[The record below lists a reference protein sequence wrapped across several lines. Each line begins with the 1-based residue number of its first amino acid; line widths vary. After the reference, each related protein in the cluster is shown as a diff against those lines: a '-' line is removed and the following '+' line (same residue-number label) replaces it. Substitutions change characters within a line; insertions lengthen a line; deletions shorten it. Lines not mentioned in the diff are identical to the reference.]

1 MNPRDPLAGLE
12 TVGGVATGSGTAS
25 VAAEGNAPSVT
36 RAFLFSDI
44 EGSTRLEQAV
54 GTATYAELRER
65 HRALVRS
72 AIAEYGGLEQG
83 TEGDSFF
90 VAFGA
95 ADQAINTALAAQR
108 ALASEPWPDG
118 AAVRVRMGINAGTAS
133 VAGGSLVGLAINR
146 AARIA
151 TVAHGGQVLVS
162 EAIRLLSIAALPVG
176 AYLRDLGP
184 HRLKDLLE
192 PEHLY
197 QLVAPG
203 IGDTFPPLAT
213 LDAHPNNL
221 PTQLTSFVGRDDEL
235 ARAGALLAANRL
247 VTMTGPGGTGKTRL
261 SLQVAAASASDFPD
275 GVFFVPLETVR
286 DPALVASRIGSE
298 IGLAETGGRTATD
311 VLVEWLSGKRVLLL
325 LDNFEQVVDA
335 GPIVADLLRAATG
348 LRILATSRAPLR
360 VSGEQ
365 EYPVPGLPVP
375 PDPRN
380 RGGYEQA
387 QMGGDG
393 AIDLDALTTYEAVRL
408 FIARAV
414 SVRPDFIITNANAPA
429 VAAICAQLQGMPL
442 AIELAAARIKLLSPE
457 AILSRLEHQLNLLAA
472 GARDLPARQQ
482 TLRGAIAWSYD
493 ILEDAD
499 RQLLDRLS
507 VFEGGFSLEA
517 AEVNGDP
524 GDGRGGDVLD
534 GLMALADQSLLRSVT
549 TDPPR
554 FFMLE
559 TIREF
564 AAEML
569 EQRPD
574 ASAVRARHTRWYLDL
589 VEAAAPELSGPAQ
602 RALLERLEL
611 EHDNIRAVLDRAP
624 LVGDGACAIRVG
636 FAMWRFWQKRGHLY
650 EARRRLEGM
659 SAAPWSHDDPILRAR
674 LMEALG
680 GVYWWQADL
689 ARMKEAYAEA
699 LELWRAQG
707 DQGEI
712 ANALYNYSFSFAVS
726 PDPKRDPK
734 SADPDGSGARAQAE
748 ALALYEEIGDLR
760 GQANVLWAMGNR
772 AYFREEDGNG
782 RAHFTNALNRFRQV
796 GDVTM
801 EAWSL
806 HMLGSAVL
814 RLGERDESRSILLES
829 LRHFYDA
836 SDASG
841 LALVFDD
848 LSAQAVAD
856 DDLPRAARLR
866 GAARRLTAAT
876 GAQLAGFVDEQ
887 LEFYARPNIATR
899 LTPEEMTRYTAEGH
913 AMSLDESVAYAL
925 GISVEELGSNAH
937 AAG

>member
-1 MNPRDPLAGLE
+1 MIPRDGAAGVVGATRASGE
-12 TVGGVATGSGTAS
+12 TL
-25 VAAEGNAPSVT
+25 
-36 RAFLFSDI
+36 AFLFSDI

-54 GTATYAELRER
+54 GTAAYAELRER
-65 HRALVRS
+65 HRVLVRS
-72 AIAEYGGLEQG
+72 AIAAHDGLEQG

-90 VAFGA
+90 VAFGTA
-95 ADQAINTALAAQR
+95 GQAINAGLDAQR
-108 ALASEPWPDG
+108 LLASEPWPNG
-118 AAVRVRMGINAGTAS
+118 VTVRVRMGIHAGTAS

-151 TVAHGGQVLVS
+151 NVAHGGQVLVS
-162 EAIRLLSIAALPVG
+162 EAIRLLSAASLPEG
-176 AYLRDLGP
+176 ASLVDLGR
-184 HRLKDLLE
+184 HRLRDLLE

-197 QLVAPG
+197 ELRAPG
-203 IGDTFPPLAT
+203 IDDTFPPLAT

-221 PTQLTSFVGRDDEL
+221 PNQLTSFVGRDNEL
-235 ARAGALLAANRL
+235 ERAGSLLAANRL

-261 SLQVAAASASDFPD
+261 SLQVAAASASDYPD

-298 IGLAETGGRTATD
+298 IGLAETGRRTATD
-311 VLVEWLSGKRVLLL
+311 VLVEWLTGKRVLLL

-335 GPIVADLLRAATG
+335 GPIVAELLRAAEG

-365 EYPVPGLPVP
+365 EFPVAGLPVP

-387 QMGGDG
+387 RLGGG
-393 AIDLDALTTYEAVRL
+393 GPIDLDALTTYEAVRL

-414 SVRPDFIITNANAPA
+414 SVRPDFAVTNANAPA
-429 VAAICAQLQGMPL
+429 VAAICARLQGMPL
-442 AIELAAARIKLLSPE
+442 AIELAAARIKLLSPD
-457 AILSRLEHQLNLLAA
+457 AILSRLEHQLNVLAA

-493 ILEDAD
+493 ILDDAD
-499 RQLLDRLS
+499 RVLLDRLS

-517 AEVNGDP
+517 AEVIGDQP
-524 GDGRGGDVLD
+524 GHRGGDVLD
-534 GLMALADQSLLRSVT
+534 GLMALADQSLLRSIDA
-549 TDPPR
+549 DPPR

-569 EQRPD
+569 DQRPD
-574 ASAVRARHTRWYLDL
+574 AAVVRARHTRWYLDL
-589 VEAAAPELSGPAQ
+589 VEAAAPELSGSSQ
-602 RALLERLEL
+602 RALLERLEQ

-624 LVGDGACAIRVG
+624 LVGDGACAIKVG

-659 SAAPWSHDDPILRAR
+659 AAAPWSRDDPVLRAR

-680 GVYWWQADL
+680 GVYWWQADIV
-689 ARMKEAYAEA
+689 RMEAAYDEA
-699 LELWRAQG
+699 LSIWRARG
-707 DQGEI
+707 DKSEI
-712 ANALYNYSFSFAVS
+712 ANALYNYSFAFAVG
-726 PDPKRDPK
+726 PDPKQDPRI
-734 SADPDGSGARAQAE
+734 ADMDGSGARAQAE
-748 ALALYEEIGDLR
+748 ALALYEEIGNLQ

-772 AYFREEDGNG
+772 AYFRNEDGYG
-782 RAHFTNALNRFRQV
+782 RTHFTNALERFRQV

-814 RLGERDESRSILLES
+814 RLGEPDASRPILLES

-856 DDLPRAARLR
+856 EDLPRAARLR

-887 LEFYARPNIATR
+887 LSFHDMPHVATR
-899 LTPEEMTRYTAEGH
+899 LTPDELTRYTAEGRD
-913 AMSLDESVAYAL
+913 MSLDESVAYAL
-925 GISVEELGSNAH
+925 GIKPTN
-937 AAG
+937 